1 MRRWTVKGEIEG
13 PKTQKFLLSIIADDY
28 LEPRDIETMVYSR
41 YRGQGLIRFSMECQN
56 CTNPILMGKELD
68 EFLDSLNADGLSQEL
83 ELIPTLSQSNVPG
96 QKAYNYPHFLEGILK
111 AMKSSGYDPAW
122 VDGEFKQA
130 LDRRYLPD
138 MAPFTCAFSYQEST
152 YMNNNK
158 IWTGSLLG
166 DDFGESAMAAFL
178 KHSYHPDWRLMVH
191 DAISNSGAIEVRV
204 PFSLMP
210 ATVGYICRNYGTNA
224 ARNIRFLSE
233 YQELKQYV
241 ISMDLEPGKIRIP
254 GVYSFKDG
262 SLIDEPGH

>member
-13 PKTQKFLLSIIADDY
+13 AKTQKFLLSIIADDY

-41 YRGQGLIRFSMECQN
+41 YRGQGLLRFSMECEN
-56 CTNPILMGKELD
+56 CTSLILMGKELD
-68 EFLDSLNADGLSQEL
+68 EFLDSLNADGLAQEL

-96 QKAYNYPHFLEGILK
+96 QKAYNYPHFLEGILR

-130 LDRRYLPD
+130 LDRKYLPD
-138 MAPFTCAFSYQEST
+138 MAPFTCAFSYQESI
-152 YMNNNK
+152 YLNNNK

-178 KHSYHPDWRLMVH
+178 ERSCHPDWKLVIH
-191 DAISNSGAIEVRV
+191 DAASNSGAIEVKV
-204 PFSLMP
+204 PFSKMP
-210 ATVGYICRNYGTNA
+210 AAVGYICRNYGANA

-241 ISMDLEPGKIRIP
+241 ISMDLEPGKLSVP
-254 GVYSFKDG
+254 GIYCFKDD
-262 SLIDEPGH
+262 SLRELT